1 MAMKH
6 TLSTMI
12 GNHFF
17 TNKAIINLMTEFIL
31 ALIKIRDVNLTSIA
45 LVICGDSEVSSGYR
59 RLQRFFAKAEICYT
73 CLAKL
78 IVSIARIE
86 DKKWTL
92 ALDRTNWKFGK
103 LHINILVLSIHHH
116 GIGIPILWSMLDNNG
131 GNSNSMQRQDLLDRF
146 IRIFGVG
153 RIASVL
159 ADREF
164 IGDEWFKYMDDIGI
178 KFYIRIGANI
188 TIGRAKTELVTANR
202 MVQRLKNND
211 YIILDGERYLGL
223 KHNGPK
229 VKIAA
234 CKNDMGELMVIA
246 TNDAVQHAIEK
257 YRERWSIETLFGCL
271 KTRGFNF
278 ENTHMVHLDRI
289 GKLLALLAITFTL
302 CHVLGIWRNSIN
314 AIKLKKH
321 KRKSVSLF
329 RYGLDYLRKLLLSS
343 QKLEESFMEIIKFFI
358 MPEQHHLKRLI
369 VC

>member
-1 MAMKH
+1 MAMKQ

-12 GNHFF
+12 GNHFL
-17 TNKAIINLMTEFIL
+17 TNKSIINLMTEFIL
-31 ALIKIRDVNLTSIA
+31 ALIKIRDVNLTGIA

-59 RLQRFFAKAEICYT
+59 RLQRFFAKAEICYI

-78 IVSIARIE
+78 IVAIARIE
-86 DKKWTL
+86 GNKWTL
-92 ALDRTNWKFGK
+92 AIDRTNWKFGK
-103 LHINILVLSIHHH
+103 LHINILVLSVHHH

-131 GNSNSMQRQDLLDRF
+131 GNSNSGQRQDLLDKF
-146 IRIFGVG
+146 IRIFGVDKIG
-153 RIASVL
+153 SLL

-164 IGDEWFKYMDDIGI
+164 IGDVWFKYLADIGI

-188 TIGRAKTELVTANR
+188 TIGRAKNELITANKK
-202 MVQRLKNND
+202 VARLKND
-211 YIILDGERYLGL
+211 EYIILDGERYLGL

-234 CKNDMGELMVIA
+234 AKNEEGELMVIA
-246 TNDAVQHAIEK
+246 TNDEVQHAIDK

-278 ENTHMVHLDRI
+278 ENTHMVYFDRI

-302 CHVLGIWRNSIN
+302 CHVLGIWRNSIKP
-314 AIKLKKH
+314 IKLKQH

-329 RYGLDYLRKLLLSS
+329 RYGLDYLRKLLLNS
-343 QKLEESFMEIIKFFI
+343 KKVEETFMEIIEMLM
-358 MPEQHHLKRLI
+358 MPAQHYFKRLI

>member
-1 MAMKH
+1 MAMKQ
-6 TLSTMI
+6 TLSTII

-86 DKKWTL
+86 DKKWIL
-92 ALDRTNWKFGK
+92 AIDRTNWKFGK

-131 GNSNSMQRQDLLDRF
+131 GNSNSLQRQDLLDRF

-153 RIASVL
+153 RIASLL

-164 IGDEWFKYMDDIGI
+164 IGDVWFQYLEDIGI

-188 TIGRAKTELVTANR
+188 TIGRAKDELITANR
-202 MVQRLKNND
+202 KVARLKND
-211 YIILDGERYLGL
+211 EYIFLDGERYLGL
-223 KHNGPK
+223 KHNGPR

-234 CKNDMGELMVIA
+234 CKNEEGELMVIA
-246 TNDAVQHAIEK
+246 TNDEVQHAIEK

-278 ENTHMVHLDRI
+278 ENTHMVHFDRI
-289 GKLLALLAITFTL
+289 GKLLAMLAITFTL
-302 CHVLGIWRNSIN
+302 CHVLGIWQNSIKP
-314 AIKLKKH
+314 IKLKKH

-329 RYGLDYLRKLLLSS
+329 RYGLDYLRKLLLHPDTIG
-343 QKLEESFMEIIKFFI
+343 KEFMKIIEMFI
-358 MPEQHHLKRLI
+358 VPVQNYFKRLRE
-369 VC
+369 C